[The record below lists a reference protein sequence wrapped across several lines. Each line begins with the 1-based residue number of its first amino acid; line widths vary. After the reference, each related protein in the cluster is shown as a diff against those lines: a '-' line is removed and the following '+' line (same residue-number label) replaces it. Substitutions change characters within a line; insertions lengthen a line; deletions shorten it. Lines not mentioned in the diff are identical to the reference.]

1 MKRMHRWLLGTGVFF
16 AAALPLASH
25 AQQGIY
31 PLKPVTVIIPA
42 GPGSVS
48 ETEGRIHLSRL
59 SETLGQQFIL
69 DFKGGGGGIVG
80 LGYVARSAPDGYT
93 LGLVSATYSLIP
105 LRNTSMPFDRLNAFT
120 AVSLLS
126 KRWGLMMVHPSL
138 PSNVADFVAYA
149 KANPGRINYA
159 SSGMGSQQHLTGA
172 WMASMSNL
180 DLTYVHYKGAGPIVP
195 DLLAGRVHMT
205 PMTLTSGLPHLK
217 SGKLKA
223 IGLANTMRNPALPDI
238 PTLHEQGWKDFE
250 YSSWL
255 GLIAPAKTPAAVVNL
270 LSAELSRVV
279 KTPEVVKRLSVE
291 TELVGSTS
299 AEFARHVNTETE
311 RWRVLL
317 KTIGVTLDE

>member
-1 MKRMHRWLLGTGVFF
+1 MKRNHRRLVHSCLLG
-16 AAALPLASH
+16 AAALPLAIH
-25 AQQGIY
+25 AQQGAY
-31 PLKPVTVIIPA
+31 PAKPVVVVVPA

-59 SETLGQQFIL
+59 GEILGQQFVL

-80 LGYVARSAPDGYT
+80 LGHVARSAPDGYT

-105 LRNTSMPFDRLNAFT
+105 LRNTSMPFDRLNAFST
-120 AVSLLS
+120 VSLLS

-138 PSNVADFVAYA
+138 PSSVADFVAFA
-149 KANPGRINYA
+149 KANPGRINYG

-172 WMASMSNL
+172 WMASLANL

-205 PMTLTSGLPHLK
+205 PMTLTSGLPHIK
-217 SGKLKA
+217 SGKLKTL
-223 IGLANTMRNPALPDI
+223 GLANTVRNPALPDI

-255 GLIAPAKTPAAVVNL
+255 GLIAPAKTPAAVVSL
-270 LSAELSRVV
+270 LSVELSRVV
-279 KTPEVVKRLSVE
+279 KSPEVVKRLSVE
-291 TELVGSTS
+291 TDLVGSTP
-299 AEFARHVNTETE
+299 AEFARHVNAETE

>member
-59 SETLGQQFIL
+59 GETLGQQFIL

-149 KANPGRINYA
+149 KANPGRINYG

-180 DLTYVHYKGAGPIVP
+180 DLTYAHYKGAGPIVP

-217 SGKLKA
+217 SGKLRA
-223 IGLANTMRNPALPDI
+223 IVQANLVRHPDLPDL
-238 PTLHEQGWKDFE
+238 PTATDAGYPGFE

-255 GLIAPAKTPAAVVNL
+255 GLLAPGATPLAIRNKVAAELNKAVKSPDIVKRMGNDIQLIASTPA
-270 LSAELSRVV
+270 
-279 KTPEVVKRLSVE
+279 
-291 TELVGSTS
+291 
-299 AEFARHVNTETE
+299 EFERYYLQEHE
-311 RWRVLL
+311 RWKKLV
-317 KTIGVTLDE
+317 KEANIQFE